1 MEEDNAATPLIN
13 AKVDNINHFRNSK
26 WTPIEVIVMLY
37 FMSVIS
43 IIPVQQYYVIAVIAE
58 KYNQTD
64 FINHG
69 ISHCNIS
76 NSSSGNDD
84 IEKESSEFLMYLG
97 FCSTFLSVI
106 PIMLLGS
113 VADRFGRKSVILYCL
128 AGALVKEIIY
138 LLVIHFKL
146 SLYFL
151 YIGQVVEGLTGG
163 FGGMMMALFGM
174 AADVTTPGKNRAFR
188 ISVIEGTAA
197 ITAAVALFGMGYW
210 IKYGQFYYPMIFICA
225 ITILSALFCLFFIP
239 ETSRFQSR
247 TDKFCSSTYIF
258 KCFRLY
264 YYDNPIGRRKKLIV
278 GLFVLAFSGAAMF
291 GRSSAQTLFLLND
304 PLCWTEVHIQ
314 IFGSI
319 QTLTNWGAVILIVR
333 ILHIFTQDY
342 GILVIGSFS
351 AASAMFLFAFS
362 TKDWL
367 VYLYVVVGIASA
379 SVFPMMRAMM
389 SRLCTPD
396 EQGSLFATI
405 SSTELLFT
413 AFSNL
418 IYGGVYK
425 WSISF
430 FPGLVFFI
438 MACVLVL
445 VLILSIILYRWMVRE
460 NTQSSQTWDVINS

>member
-13 AKVDNINHFRNSK
+13 AKVDNINHFRSSK
-26 WTPIEVIVMLY
+26 WTPIEVMVMLY
-37 FMSVIS
+37 FMSLIS

-58 KYNQTD
+58 QHNQTG
-64 FINHG
+64 FINQG

-76 NSSSGNDD
+76 NSGSENND

-106 PIMLLGS
+106 PIILLGS
-113 VADRFGRKSVILYCL
+113 VAGRFGLKSVIFYCL

-138 LLVIHFKL
+138 LLVIRFKL

-197 ITAAVALFGMGYW
+197 ITAAVALSGMGYW
-210 IKYGQFYYPMIFICA
+210 IKYGGFYYPMIFICA
-225 ITILSALFCLFFIP
+225 MTILTALFCLFFIP
-239 ETSRFQSR
+239 ETSRCQSR
-247 TDKFCSSTYIF
+247 TDKFCSSTYLF

-278 GLFVLAFSGAAMF
+278 GLFVLGLAGAAIL
-291 GRSSAQTLFLLND
+291 GGSSAQTLFLLHY
-304 PLCWTEVHIQ
+304 PLCWKEVHIQ
-314 IFGSI
+314 IYSSI

-351 AASAMFLFAFS
+351 AASSMFLFAFS
-362 TKDWL
+362 KKDWL
-367 VYLYVVVGIASA
+367 VYLCKLSYYSEYPLPLLVNMFYLWCRLMIWRLSMFFLLAMSFTYDIYSHDSWIKIIVGYQ
-379 SVFPMMRAMM
+379 
-389 SRLCTPD
+389 RLITLQCLP
-396 EQGSLFATI
+396 
-405 SSTELLFT
+405 
-413 AFSNL
+413 
-418 IYGGVYK
+418 
-425 WSISF
+425 
-430 FPGLVFFI
+430 LVI
-438 MACVLVL
+438 NET
-445 VLILSIILYRWMVRE
+445 ILSYKNHLSGFVP
-460 NTQSSQTWDVINS
+460 